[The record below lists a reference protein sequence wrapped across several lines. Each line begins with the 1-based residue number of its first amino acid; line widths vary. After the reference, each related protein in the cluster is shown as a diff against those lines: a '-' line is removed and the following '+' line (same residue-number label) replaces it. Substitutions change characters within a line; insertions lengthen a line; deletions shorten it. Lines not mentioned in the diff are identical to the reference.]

1 MLGERKKKN
10 RESNVK
16 DILKPERCAI
26 TETPKSVFDFNTIF
40 SIVAIKW
47 LLAAGE
53 NNGNNNIINGLNC
66 ILHTFSLC
74 LHKNLNWDW
83 LQNTL
88 RFISVQFLFVHTIH
102 WPSLQIVLD
111 FGQEK
116 CSHKKPHYETKIKLY
131 GQQCCGCSFQRIFS
145 QWNFKCAFPPG
156 PSTTKKTIDW
166 TSDQMDF
173 LLFRAKFSWF

>member
-40 SIVAIKW
+40 SIVAIEW

-53 NNGNNNIINGLNC
+53 NNVNNNIINGLNC

-111 FGQEK
+111 FGQVCHVNWKMFTQKTPLRNQNEIVWPTVLRLFISK
-116 CSHKKPHYETKIKLY
+116 NILSMEFQVRISTWAQHHKKNDRLNFRSN
-131 GQQCCGCSFQRIFS
+131 GFS
-145 QWNFKCAFPPG
+145 
-156 PSTTKKTIDW
+156 SI
-166 TSDQMDF
+166 
-173 LLFRAKFSWF
+173 